1 MIKIIKYG
9 FRPINND
16 RQRGQNILKGKKLFE
31 AGHVLDV
38 EEKTHDKNDTVI
50 TGKLDCNRNITSA
63 ICKCKAGQSGKC
75 KHVCALVHYV
85 NSPESAKSKISNV
98 QQWGKPSHRQLLGY
112 DKGLKMSE
120 LFPTPAKKPK
130 LLNVCIQ
137 LESRDIS
144 TATLGESLAITP
156 LYRILQLEEKNEK
169 EIIAVEALVELV
181 KITERKNLNEKIHRI
196 MLDIFMR
203 FLLRLSTFAVFH
215 VTMACEYFSLESN
228 KILRHLIYCIFLT
241 CWYIQE
247 CNNALL
253 LSI

>member
-1 MIKIIKYG
+1 MMIKIIKYG

-38 EEKTHDKNDTVI
+38 EENTHDKNDTVI
-50 TGKLDCNRNITSA
+50 TGKVVAQTKIALLYDVQITLDCNRNITSA

-85 NSPESAKSKISNV
+85 NSPESAKSKTSNA

-130 LLNVCIQ
+130 LLNVCKQ

-144 TATLGESLAITP
+144 TATLGESLMT
-156 LYRILQLEEKNEK
+156 
-169 EIIAVEALVELV
+169 
-181 KITERKNLNEKIHRI
+181 T
-196 MLDIFMR
+196 
-203 FLLRLSTFAVFH
+203 
-215 VTMACEYFSLESN
+215 
-228 KILRHLIYCIFLT
+228 
-241 CWYIQE
+241 
-247 CNNALL
+247 
-253 LSI
+253 